1 MTLPDGLFKLI
12 PHDKTR
18 VQNFHKIHLAME
30 SSEQRQHSNE
40 AYLHGIENTE
50 THLLKVRV
58 KSSDCGSDYIGDY
71 VVVLTTLCDAMLQ
84 LEFESLYRSSAK

>member
-1 MTLPDGLFKLI
+1 MTLLDGLFKLI
-12 PHDKTR
+12 THDKTR

-30 SSEQRQHSNE
+30 SSEQKQHSNE

-58 KSSDCGSDYIGDY
+58 KI
-71 VVVLTTLCDAMLQ
+71 
-84 LEFESLYRSSAK
+84 E